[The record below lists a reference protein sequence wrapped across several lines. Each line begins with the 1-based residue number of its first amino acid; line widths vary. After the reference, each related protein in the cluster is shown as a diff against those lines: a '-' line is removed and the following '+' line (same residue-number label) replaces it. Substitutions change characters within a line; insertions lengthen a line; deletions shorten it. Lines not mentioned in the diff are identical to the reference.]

1 MIRSFCNTIQA
12 GEVMLERSEAHHL
25 VSVMRVAVGERIE
38 IFDGKG
44 GLGQAVITKVTRRD
58 VTLEVEKVET
68 FPMRDSGRV
77 VIATS
82 IAKGQRFDNL
92 ITKCTELGADHIA
105 PVVFERTVKLASGAS
120 AEEKYGKRAI
130 SACKQCGRVFLP
142 EISRPASLADA
153 IAALKKSY
161 PEARLIFG
169 SLSDGAE
176 SITELTCDGKDTVAF
191 VGPEG
196 GLTDAEESLLK
207 ESGALPVRLTE
218 TVLRIETA
226 AIAMAAILC
235 VRRDGK

>member
-1 MIRSFCNTIQA
+1 
-12 GEVMLERSEAHHL
+12 MLERSEAHHL

-38 IFDGKG
+38 IFDGRG
-44 GLGQAVITKVTRRD
+44 GLGQAVVTKLTRRD

-82 IAKGQRFDNL
+82 IAKGQRFDDV
-92 ITKCTELGADHIA
+92 ITKCGELGADHIA

-130 SACKQCGRVFLP
+130 SACKQCGRLFLP
-142 EISRPASLADA
+142 EISKPASLADT

-169 SLSDGAE
+169 SFCDEAE
-176 SITELTCDGKDTVAF
+176 SILKKAPDPFNFDVVAF
-191 VGPEG
+191 IGPEG
-196 GLTDAEESLLK
+196 GLTEAEEDLLK

-218 TVLRIETA
+218 TALRIETA

-235 VRRDGK
+235 VRRDAK